1 MAMRTR
7 RTRRTWRRA
16 LELQRQVRS
25 PLLPASARPLA
36 VALLVA
42 CVALTVFLAG
52 WYTHQ
57 TRAGWLDAAI
67 DIRVQ
72 ALLGGHPAVA
82 SLVRL
87 GNPIPVTMMTAL
99 LVTACLATRRW
110 RAAVL
115 VAIAVSGAGA
125 LTELLLKPL
134 VRRTF
139 TGELSFPSGRAT
151 GVFALAV
158 AFAILLVDPPGPR
171 MPAYLRVLLALAA
184 LLAASIVAVA
194 TVGVHY
200 HYATDTVGGAA
211 VATTTVL
218 LTALVVDRIPK
229 RR

>member
-1 MAMRTR
+1 M
-7 RTRRTWRRA
+7 WRQT
-16 LELQRQVRS
+16 LERLQRPVRS
-25 PLLPASARPLA
+25 ALLPASARPVA

-171 MPAYLRVLLALAA
+171 LPAYLRVLLALAA

-211 VATTTVL
+211 VATATVL